1 MAHSPPGLCER
12 GSDNVLQPPLPVESL
27 APMHDPRYDKLAN
40 VLVEY
45 STRLKRNE
53 TVLIESFDVP
63 DEMTI
68 ALVRA
73 ARKAGAIPFA
83 QVYRARLSRE
93 LALNAPERQLN
104 LTAIHELARM
114 KKMDAYIAVRGSH
127 NITELSDVPPE
138 QMKLV
143 AKKMR
148 PVIDWRVKK
157 TKWVVLRWPSPS
169 MAQLAGMSTEA
180 FEDFYFDVCT
190 LDYRKLQQGMKAL
203 KALMDK
209 TDRVEIKGPGTD
221 LRFSIK
227 GIGSVICGGDRN
239 IPDGEVFSCPVKD
252 SVQGHVLFNAPSIYQ
267 GTGFDSIRLEFKD
280 GKVVKAT
287 SNNSEKL
294 NKILDS
300 DPGARYIGEFS
311 LGFNPFVLHPMRDI
325 LFDEKIAGSFHFT
338 PGQAYEDADNGNR
351 SQVHW
356 DMVCIQRPDYGGG
369 EVYFDGKL
377 IRKDGEFVPA
387 NLRSLNRGRFAK
399 K

>member
-1 MAHSPPGLCER
+1 
-12 GSDNVLQPPLPVESL
+12 
-27 APMHDPRYDKLAN
+27 MHDPRFDRLAKL
-40 VLVEY
+40 LVEY

-53 TVLIESFDVP
+53 TVLIETFDVP
-63 DEMTI
+63 DEMSV

-73 ARKAGAIPFA
+73 ARRAGAIPFV
-83 QVYRARLSRE
+83 QIQRSRVNRE
-93 LALNAPERQLN
+93 LALKATERQLN
-104 LTAIHELARM
+104 IAALHELVRM
-114 KKMDAYIAVRGSH
+114 KKMNAYIAIRGSN
-127 NITELSDVPPE
+127 NITELSDVPSE

-148 PVIDWRVKK
+148 PVNDQRVQK

-169 MAQLAGMSTEA
+169 MAQLAGMSSEA
-180 FEDFYFDVCT
+180 FEDFYFEVCT
-190 LDYRKLQQGMKAL
+190 LDYRKLQPGMRAL
-203 KALMDK
+203 KKLMEK

-227 GIGSVICGGDRN
+227 GIGAVICGGDRN
-239 IPDGEVFSCPVKD
+239 IPDGEVFSCPIKD
-252 SVQGHVLFNAPSIYQ
+252 SVQGHVLFNAPTIYQ
-267 GTGFDSIRLEFKD
+267 GIAFDNIRLEFRD

-287 SNNSEKL
+287 SNQTEKL
-294 NKILDS
+294 NRILDS

-311 LGFNPFVLHPMRDI
+311 LGFNPHVLQPMRDI

-356 DMVCIQRPDYGGG
+356 DMVSIQRPDYGGG

-377 IRKDGEFVPA
+377 IRRDGDFVPA
-387 NLRSLNRGRFAK
+387 PLRSLNRSRFLK
-399 K
+399 R